1 MRSGI
6 TRKWRRKRWGSSFK
20 FVRANPAAPGHAGN
34 AGYFHSCQ
42 YRLLTPTTLAFPTL
56 LLMRK
61 LLLLPPSP
69 WTCAESSRGRR
80 SPFASSAA
88 VVLPLF
94 LRVRAAPVLSRGAG
108 GAVGTVGLRVH
119 RWHYQSVDIYSTVRR
134 KQTGVQLRWKE
145 KQLIARV

>member
-34 AGYFHSCQ
+34 AGCLHSCQ

-61 LLLLPPSP
+61 LLLQPLA

-80 SPFASSAA
+80 SPFAYSAA

-94 LRVRAAPVLSRGAG
+94 LRVRAAPGLSRGAG
-108 GAVGTVGLRVH
+108 GAVGTLGPRVH
-119 RWHYQSVDIYSTVRR
+119 RWHCQSIGIYSTVWG

-145 KQLIARV
+145 KQLIASV